1 MGDIIYSYSQ
11 GFMTIVNKPRPRAT
25 YEVLLFIF
33 FLLFFFFVFFF
44 FVFFPCFV
52 CLFVFYG
59 GEGDYRLII
68 GSAF

>member
-33 FLLFFFFVFFF
+33 VFLFFSPV
-44 FVFFPCFV
+44 
-52 CLFVFYG
+52 LFVYLFFMG
-59 GEGDYRLII
+59 ARGITG
-68 GSAF
+68 